1 MEGKDLEREIGFIAR
16 HYRQGLFN
24 TKKALRKIR
33 PTIRKIWSWQRIAAA
48 SCILIVVGATA
59 ALLIRNSFNSER
71 PTEIEKTITPPLPAK
86 SISKMIDFEDAP
98 LSVVIDQISV
108 VYDVEITNIPADAE
122 EYRLTLHYEGNANDL
137 IETINDILGTNL
149 EIEK

>member
-24 TKKALRKIR
+24 TEKALRKIR
-33 PTIRKIWSWQRIAAA
+33 PTIKKIWSWQRIAAA

-71 PTEIEKTITPPLPAK
+71 PVEIEKTITPPLPAK
-86 SISKMIDFEDAP
+86 SISKVIDFEGAP

-108 VYDVEITNIPADAE
+108 VYDVEITNMPADAE